1 MRIERLFLVKDPEPT
16 SDVED
21 ILTEVTTLGLLWQFR
36 NNVEDED
43 HPALYGSREEAE
55 LDARGRILVLRARE
69 ALAGADQVAL
79 ERAAR
84 IEIRGADGALLF
96 AVQVG

>member
-1 MRIERLFLVKDPEPT
+1 MRIERLFLVKDPEAT

-21 ILTEVTTLGLLWQFR
+21 ILTEVTVLGLLWRAR
-36 NNVEDED
+36 NNLDDEER
-43 HPALYGSREEAE
+43 PALYLTREEAE

-96 AVQVG
+96 AVAVG